1 MEDRG
6 LNKRLVALPLRLH
19 ISNARAGELDM
30 HTGREAAELAVQQL
44 TSVRSVTNEIIVK
57 PQASVGDVRARIER
71 AFHFNADIDAQN
83 VRVEVRGGAGVLTG
97 TVRSESER
105 EQAERASG
113 PPARRSRL

>member
-113 PPARRSRL
+113 PPPRRSRL